1 MVKHQSYKLISRLS
15 GDDNEMLIAH
25 IARNLC
31 QAT

>member
-1 MVKHQSYKLISRLS
+1 MVKHQSYVLISLS
-15 GDDNEMLIAH
+15 GNDNGTLIAH